1 MNKIVEKY
9 LKSVQDEN
17 VSSAAGLGFRT
28 DNPHGFVQKIPY
40 PKSVSNKIFPPSE
53 KNKKIKKKE
62 ILIDEQTDNFR
73 HKILIDLDGVI
84 HLYDGNWNNGK
95 LGEVIKNAKESIDDI
110 HNSFKNVDIIIYTT
124 RACKS
129 EDHDYLNQIEN
140 VKKFLDENDIY
151 YDDITGEKLGAL
163 IYIDDNGYHFTD
175 WKKDLPEIKNII
187 KQRIIKI
194 SG

>member
-95 LGEVIKNAKESIDDI
+95 LG
-110 HNSFKNVDIIIYTT
+110 
-124 RACKS
+124 
-129 EDHDYLNQIEN
+129 
-140 VKKFLDENDIY
+140 
-151 YDDITGEKLGAL
+151 
-163 IYIDDNGYHFTD
+163 
-175 WKKDLPEIKNII
+175 
-187 KQRIIKI
+187 
-194 SG
+194 

>member
-163 IYIDDNGYHFTD
+163 IYIDDIILQIG
-175 WKKDLPEIKNII
+175 KKIYLK
-187 KQRIIKI
+187 
-194 SG
+194 